1 MATLTAAEIRQY
13 ASAAG
18 FSGNDLDIAVAVA
31 FAESGGN
38 PRSHNATPPDD
49 SYGLWQINMLGKLGP
64 DRRKRFGLSS
74 NAQLFDPA
82 INAKAARIIF
92 QGSGWR
98 AWTTYTRGTYKK
110 FLSGGSGGS
119 GGGEPDPSSPN
130 PVPAASGTT
139 GGLNALGTNIFNAMA
154 GIGGVIAAIALLVL
168 GVVILARSPIKSG
181 IGMVAGVASPTSK
194 LGSAA
199 RIAKKVSS

>member
-1 MATLTAAEIRQY
+1 MALSADEIRQY

-31 FAESGGN
+31 RAESGGN
-38 PRSHNATPPDD
+38 PKAHNAVPPDD

-64 DRRKRFGLSS
+64 ARRKQFGLSS

-82 INAKAARIIF
+82 TNAKAARAIF

-110 FLSGGSGGS
+110 FLSGSVGESSGGETAAAPASPVQSS
-119 GGGEPDPSSPN
+119 G
-130 PVPAASGTT
+130 VT

-168 GVVILARSPIKSG
+168 GVVILARNPIKSG
-181 IGMVAGVASPTSK
+181 IGVVAGVASPATK